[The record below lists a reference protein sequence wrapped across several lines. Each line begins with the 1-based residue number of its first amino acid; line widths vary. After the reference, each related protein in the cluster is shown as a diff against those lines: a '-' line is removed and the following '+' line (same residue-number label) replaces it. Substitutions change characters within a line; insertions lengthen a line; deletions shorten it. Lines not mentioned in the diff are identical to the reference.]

1 MRSLLL
7 RIFVSFWSII
17 VITIVTAAAVGYFYA
32 ERVRATMQ
40 SFEVSDAMLE
50 ASASLQEDGRDGL
63 IEWLRSLP
71 DVTASLVYVVD
82 DRGQDLLGRRLPAPV
97 AIAMRRFGGMMHRR
111 PPPTR
116 DAGNLRPAR
125 PFTQLVGPDD
135 RVYTLF
141 VLPPRGVVG
150 RWLSERGG
158 AGFVIIALLVSAVVS
173 YLLARAISR
182 PIRRFRESAI
192 AIAGGNLDT
201 RVSERVGKRRD
212 EIGLLAKD
220 FDRMTGELQR
230 AWLQQ
235 TELTRNVSHELRSPL
250 ARLRVAL
257 ELARRRAG
265 DLPELDRIDT
275 ETERLDELIG
285 QILEFSRLD
294 SEPHEERSHID
305 LDELLR
311 SVVEDARYEY
321 GRSDGEASIVLD
333 SVGAIVVEAYP
344 GALQSAIENVLRNA
358 MQHDRESGEV
368 QVRLVAEAS
377 QAVVTIEDQGGGVA
391 EHELDQIFEP
401 FYRATNK
408 RADEA
413 TRGSGLGLAIASRA
427 IALNNGALTACNAEH
442 GLCVEIRLPVANQF
456 GRSGA
461 GGTRTESDDQ

>member
-17 VITIVTAAAVGYFYA
+17 VITIVAAAALGYFYA
-32 ERVRATMQ
+32 ERARATMQ

-50 ASASLQEDGRDGL
+50 ASASLQERGREGL
-63 IEWLRSLP
+63 TDWLRSLP

-82 DRGQDLLGRRLPAPV
+82 DRGRDLLDRRLPAPV
-97 AIAMRRFGGMMHRR
+97 VIAMRRFGGAMHRR
-111 PPPTR
+111 LPPPR

-141 VLPPRGVVG
+141 VLPPRGAVG

-158 AGFVIIALLVSAVVS
+158 AAFVIIALLVSAAVS

-201 RVSERVGKRRD
+201 RVSDRVGNRHD
-212 EIGLLAKD
+212 EIGLLAQD

-230 AWLQQ
+230 AWLRQ
-235 TELTRNVSHELRSPL
+235 TELTQNVSHELRSPL

-257 ELARRRAG
+257 ELARRGAG

-275 ETERLDELIG
+275 ETERLDDLIG
-285 QILEFSRLD
+285 QLLEFSRMD
-294 SEPHEERSHID
+294 AEPREGRSRIE

-311 SVVEDARYEY
+311 SVVEDVRYEY
-321 GRSDGEASIVLD
+321 GRTGDDTRIDLESSPGVA
-333 SVGAIVVEAYP
+333 VEGYP
-344 GALQSAIENVLRNA
+344 NALRSGIENVLRNA
-358 MQHDRESGEV
+358 VQHGCEGGEV
-368 QVRLVAEAS
+368 QVRLGTDASEA
-377 QAVVTIEDQGGGVA
+377 VMTIEDHGGGVA
-391 EHELDQIFEP
+391 EHELDSIFEP
-401 FYRATNK
+401 FFRARTK
-408 RADEA
+408 QAGDS

-427 IALNNGALTACNAEH
+427 IELNNGSIAARNAEH
-442 GLCVEIRLPVANQF
+442 GLCVEIRLPLA
-456 GRSGA
+456 
-461 GGTRTESDDQ
+461 

>member
-17 VITIVTAAAVGYFYA
+17 VITIVTAAALGYFYA

-50 ASASLQEDGRDGL
+50 ASASLQENGREGL
-63 IEWLRSLP
+63 TEWLRSLP
-71 DVTASLVYVVD
+71 DVTASLVYVID
-82 DRGQDLLGRRLPAPV
+82 DRGQDLLDRRLPAPI
-97 AIAMRRFGGMMHRR
+97 AMAMRRFDGMMHRR
-111 PPPTR
+111 LPPTR

-125 PFTQLVGPDD
+125 PFTQLVGPDN

-141 VLPPRGVVG
+141 VLPPRGAIG
-150 RWLSERGG
+150 RWLSERSG
-158 AGFVIIALLVSAVVS
+158 AGFVIIALLVSGIVS

-201 RVSERVGKRRD
+201 RVSDRLGERRD

-265 DLPELDRIDT
+265 DLPELDRIDA

-294 SEPHEERSHID
+294 SERKEDRSRID
-305 LDELLR
+305 LDELLA
-311 SVVEDARYEY
+311 SVVEDVRYEY
-321 GRSDGEASIVLD
+321 GRTGGGVSIGYESECHAVVDGYS
-333 SVGAIVVEAYP
+333 S
-344 GALQSAIENVLRNA
+344 ALQSGVENVLRNA
-358 MQHDRESGEV
+358 VQHSPVGGEV
-368 QVRLVAEAS
+368 RVRLGTEAS
-377 QAVVTIEDQGGGVA
+377 RAVVTIEDQGGGVA
-391 EHELDQIFEP
+391 EHELDHIFEP
-401 FYRATNK
+401 FYRAKTT
-408 RADEA
+408 RADE
-413 TRGSGLGLAIASRA
+413 TVRGSGLGLAIVSRA
-427 IALNNGALTACNAEH
+427 IALNGGSLLARNAGQ
-442 GLCVEIRLPVANQF
+442 GLRVEIRLPMVA
-456 GRSGA
+456 GLAVLASK
-461 GGTRTESDDQ
+461 SPD